1 MPSAPSAVR
10 RLFERPADRGR
21 LLEDTVL
28 LRIEAQLP
36 SGSPTAAELLNWGA
50 VPGRS
55 EKEQAEYMSLS
66 VSVREALLDE
76 GRGARVVL
84 QGQKASPPAGGGE
97 CCAIVYLK
105 DGATCHVYTDSSPTV
120 DGALAIMQMPAGSE
134 VAEIRYRTDASVEVQ
149 HIGLRSEHRTPV
161 TPSSHGQVHKGKTVR
176 RLASADWLHEAGGWR
191 IEAAPASAG
200 NSVSGSMR
208 M

>member
-149 HIGLRSEHRTPV
+149 H
-161 TPSSHGQVHKGKTVR
+161 VHKGKTVR

>member
-66 VSVREALLDE
+66 VSVRELMKYWMALDDDGQALLDE

-149 HIGLRSEHRTPV
+149 H
-161 TPSSHGQVHKGKTVR
+161 VHKGKTVR